1 MNEAGAAHP
10 GLPAR
15 AWAGRRQAELREKL
29 REELFPAA
37 RTPPPGG
44 GGCTRGPAVSPCPGT
59 RRSHLEGSWGVP
71 RRAERGGETCPLWS
85 GSGPGPPPPSP
96 QERLR
101 QELTAAPLSGRLGR
115 H

>member
-29 REELFPAA
+29 PEELFPA
-37 RTPPPGG
+37 PPGG
-44 GGCTRGPAVSPCPGT
+44 GGCTRGPALSPHPGT
-59 RRSHLEGSWGVP
+59 RRSHLEDSRGGPPEGGARRRDVSPVVGVRAGVP
-71 RRAERGGETCPLWS
+71 A
-85 GSGPGPPPPSP
+85 P
-96 QERLR
+96 QEWLR